1 MSSLNVQLG
10 SPLTSREVEVLALA
24 AEGLSIAEIG
34 RELWLSAEGVRSH
47 LKRAYRR
54 LGAAGR
60 SDAVALAQQSG
71 QLAGRPQ

>member
-10 SPLTSREVEVLALA
+10 SRLTAREVEVLALA
-24 AEGLSIAEIG
+24 AEGLSIAEIS

-54 LGAAGR
+54 LGASGR
-60 SDAVALAQQSG
+60 ADAVVLARRSG
-71 QLAGRPQ
+71 QLAEVAW